1 MKNMEAILMVPQRE
15 RKVSA
20 LHQEPDKFMLNLP
33 VMFIYF
39 SGEPEYFL
47 KIQSRENTWFR
58 NKIEQK
64 IKDIAPSLKLKH
76 HLTSTWSSVEARK
89 LIESIL
95 TVQKETKSEGE

>member
-47 KIQSRENTWFR
+47 KIQSRENT
-58 NKIEQK
+58 
-64 IKDIAPSLKLKH
+64 
-76 HLTSTWSSVEARK
+76 
-89 LIESIL
+89 
-95 TVQKETKSEGE
+95 